1 MCIIKYTKEFVK
13 VFFKIFLPERLVLF
27 SEMRNGKTQGIAVT
41 IKSFGQAFSKACGVK
56 GQSPL
61 AGF

>member
-1 MCIIKYTKEFVK
+1 M
-13 VFFKIFLPERLVLF
+13 
-27 SEMRNGKTQGIAVT
+27 T

-61 AGF
+61 WDFKGRSPLMDKNSKQNLLQQILIITI

>member
-1 MCIIKYTKEFVK
+1 M
-13 VFFKIFLPERLVLF
+13 
-27 SEMRNGKTQGIAVT
+27 T

-61 AGF
+61 WDFKGRSPLMDKNSKQNLRKQILTINYLIFNRSGRKNCICQ